1 MIRVRN
7 IKVNIENDNNSILTD
22 KVSKILHVNHKD
34 ILNIK
39 INRKSLDARKK
50 DNLFYVYE
58 LDVSLKNEE
67 HILKKYQSK
76 EIFSTPS
83 EEYIFPKEHANI
95 ERPVIVGSGP
105 AGLFAGYILATA
117 GYNPI
122 IIEQGESIEKRVES
136 VENFFKTGKLN
147 VNSNIQFG
155 EGGAGTFSDGKLNTL
170 VKDKEFRCKKVFEI
184 CRKICYNTI
193 MHL

>member
-67 HILKKYQSK
+67 HILKKYQ
-76 EIFSTPS
+76 
-83 EEYIFPKEHANI
+83 
-95 ERPVIVGSGP
+95 
-105 AGLFAGYILATA
+105 
-117 GYNPI
+117 
-122 IIEQGESIEKRVES
+122 
-136 VENFFKTGKLN
+136 
-147 VNSNIQFG
+147 
-155 EGGAGTFSDGKLNTL
+155 
-170 VKDKEFRCKKVFEI
+170 
-184 CRKICYNTI
+184 
-193 MHL
+193 